1 MRSES
6 ERGGH
11 AVVGSRASIGT
22 QKTKQKKQNKT
33 KKNKNKKKSKQNN
46 IIITAKMIMSVN
58 KPTNKTM
65 KYFKTQPT
73 QKQNNKKQKQVKQK

>member
-1 MRSES
+1 MRGTCGPMASEGGMRSES

-33 KKNKNKKKSKQNN
+33 KKNKNKKK
-46 IIITAKMIMSVN
+46 A
-58 KPTNKTM
+58 NKTM
-65 KYFKTQPT
+65 
-73 QKQNNKKQKQVKQK
+73 